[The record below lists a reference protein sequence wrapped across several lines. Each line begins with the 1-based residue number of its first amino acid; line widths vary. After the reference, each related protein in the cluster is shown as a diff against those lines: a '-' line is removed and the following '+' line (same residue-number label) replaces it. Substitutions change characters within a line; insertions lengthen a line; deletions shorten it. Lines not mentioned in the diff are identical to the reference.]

1 MSYSK
6 PATLSRL
13 TDATLGCFSRF
24 PQSEFLDHLVRFLST
39 WSGSDKFF
47 NIIQRLVSL
56 LAAYLSLRAR
66 LQHRAGLRAK
76 PVSNAA
82 AGCSNFARVI
92 SKSRTLYRFWG
103 LIPIF
108 QWMIAL
114 ERNPQPTR
122 NLLNIERLQ
131 GWSMLGYYPLEH
143 LTFLRSNDVIP
154 SQLSLRVSPLSKPK
168 KLDLNAGEMSLWS
181 CRCWAAYV
189 VLQFA
194 HLREQRKLLQ
204 TRQRNLRKAKGS
216 SLSTAEKEELKKNWD
231 AYWSELVMNAANF
244 ALALNDSSRTGYM
257 NGVWYDLI
265 TLFATAL
272 SFRSGWKATALPP
285 APHPT
290 EKTNGDVPEPTVS
303 GYDAAPGEGS
313 S

>member
-6 PATLSRL
+6 PATLSKI

-47 NIIQRLVSL
+47 NIIQCIAKL

-66 LQHRAGLRAK
+66 LQHRAGLRPK

-82 AGCSNFARVI
+82 AGCTNFARVV
-92 SKSRTLYRFWG
+92 SRSRALYRFWG
-103 LIPIF
+103 LIPIV
-108 QWMIAL
+108 QWMVAL
-114 ERNPQPTR
+114 ERSPQPTR

-143 LTFLRSNDVIP
+143 LGFLRSNDVIP
-154 SQLSLRVSPLSKPK
+154 SQLSVRLSPIAKPK
-168 KLDLNAGEMSLWS
+168 QLSIDAGELGLWS

-216 SLSTAEKEELKKNWD
+216 NLSIAEKAELKKSWE
-231 AYWSELVMNAANF
+231 AYWDGLILNIANF
-244 ALALNDSSRTGYM
+244 ALALNDSSRTGIM
-257 NGVWYDLI
+257 GSVWYDLL
-265 TLFATAL
+265 TLFATTL
-272 SFRSGWKATALPP
+272 SFRSGWKATALPSQP
-285 APHPT
+285 QAKRSP
-290 EKTNGDVPEPTVS
+290 
-303 GYDAAPGEGS
+303 
-313 S
+313 

>member
-13 TDATLGCFSRF
+13 TDATLGCFSRL
-24 PQSEFLDHLVRFLST
+24 PQSEFLDHLIRFLST

-47 NIIQRLVSL
+47 NIIQCIARL

-66 LQHRAGLRAK
+66 LQHRAGLRPK

-82 AGCSNFARVI
+82 VGCTNFARVV
-92 SKSRTLYRFWG
+92 SRSRTLYRFWG
-103 LIPIF
+103 LMHIV
-108 QWMIAL
+108 QWMGAL
-114 ERNPQPTR
+114 ERSPQPTR
-122 NLLNIERLQ
+122 SLLNIERLQ

-143 LTFLRSNDVIP
+143 LSFLRSNDIIP
-154 SQLSLRVSPLSKPK
+154 SQLSARLSPLAKPK
-168 KLDLNAGEMSLWS
+168 QLNIDAGELSLWS

-216 SLSTAEKEELKKNWD
+216 SLSRAEKEELKKSWE
-231 AYWSELVMNAANF
+231 AYWNGLILNVANF
-244 ALALNDSSRTGYM
+244 ALALNDSSRTGIM
-257 NGVWYDLI
+257 GSVWYDLL

-272 SFRSGWKATALPP
+272 SFKSGWEATALPSQP
-285 APHPT
+285 QT
-290 EKTNGDVPEPTVS
+290 IEEPTMSEATAV
-303 GYDAAPGEGS
+303 GYDATLNDGS
-313 S
+313 Q

>member
-13 TDATLGCFSRF
+13 TDATLGCFSRL
-24 PQSEFLDHLVRFLST
+24 PQSEFLDHLIRFLST

-47 NIIQRLVSL
+47 NIIQCIARL

-66 LQHRAGLRAK
+66 LQHRAGLRPK
-76 PVSNAA
+76 PQSDAPILQ
-82 AGCSNFARVI
+82 GSFQGRELFI
-92 SKSRTLYRFWG
+92 G
-103 LIPIF
+103 LMHIV
-108 QWMIAL
+108 QWMGAL
-114 ERNPQPTR
+114 ERSPQPTR
-122 NLLNIERLQ
+122 SLLNIERLQ

-143 LTFLRSNDVIP
+143 LSFLRSNDIIP
-154 SQLSLRVSPLSKPK
+154 SQLSARLSPLAKPK
-168 KLDLNAGEMSLWS
+168 QLNIDAGELSLWS

-216 SLSTAEKEELKKNWD
+216 SLSRAEKEELKKSWE
-231 AYWSELVMNAANF
+231 AYWNGLILNVANF
-244 ALALNDSSRTGYM
+244 ALALNDSSRTGIM
-257 NGVWYDLI
+257 GSVWYDLL

-272 SFRSGWKATALPP
+272 SFKSGWEATALPSQP
-285 APHPT
+285 QT
-290 EKTNGDVPEPTVS
+290 IEEPTMSEATAV
-303 GYDAAPGEGS
+303 GYDATLNDGS
-313 S
+313 Q